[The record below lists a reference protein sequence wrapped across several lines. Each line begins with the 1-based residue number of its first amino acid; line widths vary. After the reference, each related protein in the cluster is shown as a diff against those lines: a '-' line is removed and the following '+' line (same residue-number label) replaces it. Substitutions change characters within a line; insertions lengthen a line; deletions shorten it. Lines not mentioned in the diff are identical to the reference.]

1 MIALTYS
8 FSGRWYSIVEFP
20 GDDENGDVDDTDEDE
35 DGEAD
40 GRKDVKG
47 IQVEV
52 LDVSYEFGPKACC
65 LINNRN
71 LRKLLDAND
80 KVILSCSD
88 NGYTLGLLLL
98 LLQGWRRYLIVR
110 SVVVCELYNSRT
122 RTSTK
127 HWYSWAGAFLGSED
141 IRGNCPWKA
150 RASRRRRRWG
160 GRVRG
165 GGIPLPGGA
174 VPPPQKIFVIFHFK
188 WCIFMQ
194 FGIGIFTLKGV

>member
-1 MIALTYS
+1 MIALSYS

-35 DGEAD
+35 DDEAD

-127 HWYSWAGAFLGSED
+127 H
-141 IRGNCPWKA
+141 
-150 RASRRRRRWG
+150 
-160 GRVRG
+160 
-165 GGIPLPGGA
+165 
-174 VPPPQKIFVIFHFK
+174 
-188 WCIFMQ
+188 
-194 FGIGIFTLKGV
+194 